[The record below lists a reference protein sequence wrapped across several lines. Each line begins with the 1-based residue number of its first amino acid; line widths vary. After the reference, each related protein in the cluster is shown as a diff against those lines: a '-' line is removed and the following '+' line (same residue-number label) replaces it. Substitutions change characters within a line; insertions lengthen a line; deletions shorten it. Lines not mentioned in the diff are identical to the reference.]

1 MTGCGRIGAAG
12 RFDHILIVPRQ
23 GARLAGSP
31 GGQLGGDAMNVGSGT
46 KAAGEGGAGAR
57 DRKVPSHE
65 VTYARLRDM
74 ILYGHLAPGQPVTI
88 QGLIQDLG
96 AGMTP
101 VREAIRRLTA
111 EGALLPQGNR
121 RVAVPPM
128 TLSMLEQVAFAR
140 LTIEPKLAEL
150 AAAHVTPAL
159 IAGLEAADEEVNRA
173 IGTGNIPAYL
183 AANHAFH
190 FALYEA
196 SDAPVLVDLVRSLW
210 LRAGPSLRAVIGR
223 YGRSAM
229 PDRHSEALEAMRRGD
244 AAALAQAV
252 ERDIQQG
259 VDHVRQALS
268 EVPG

>member
-1 MTGCGRIGAAG
+1 MNAGSRSAAG
-12 RFDHILIVPRQ
+12 DE
-23 GARLAGSP
+23 A
-31 GGQLGGDAMNVGSGT
+31 T
-46 KAAGEGGAGAR
+46 

-128 TLSMLEQVAFAR
+128 TVAMLDQVAFAR
-140 LTIEPKLAEL
+140 LAIEPHLARQ
-150 AAAHVTPAL
+150 AAAHLTPAL
-159 IAGLEAADEEVNRA
+159 IARLEAVDAEVNRA
-173 IGTGNIPAYL
+173 IDAGNIPAYL

-196 SDAPVLVDLVRSLW
+196 SQAPVLVDMARSLW
-210 LRAGPSLRAVIGR
+210 LRAGPSLRVVIVR
-223 YGRSAM
+223 YGRAAM
-229 PDRHSEALEAMRRGD
+229 PDMHSEALTAMRDGN
-244 AAALAQAV
+244 AIALAEAV
-252 ERDIQQG
+252 ARDIQQG
-259 VDHVRQALS
+259 VDHVRQALG
-268 EVPG
+268 EGTD

>member
-1 MTGCGRIGAAG
+1 MNADGGNEAMREAGGTG
-12 RFDHILIVPRQ
+12 
-23 GARLAGSP
+23 
-31 GGQLGGDAMNVGSGT
+31 
-46 KAAGEGGAGAR
+46 R

-65 VTYARLRDM
+65 VTYSRLRDM

-128 TLSMLEQVAFAR
+128 TVAMLDQVAFAR
-140 LTIEPKLAEL
+140 LTLEPKLAEL
-150 AAAHVTPAL
+150 AGAHVTPAL
-159 IAGLEAADEEVNRA
+159 LARLEAADAGVNAA
-173 IGTGNIPAYL
+173 IDGGNIPAYL

-196 SDAPVLVDLVRSLW
+196 SEAPVLVDIVRSLW

-223 YGRSAM
+223 YGRAPL
-229 PDRHSEALEAMRRGD
+229 PDRHSEALEAMRRHD
-244 AAALAQAV
+244 AVALAKAV

-259 VDHVRQALS
+259 IDHVRQALT
-268 EVPG
+268 ETAG